1 MRVFSFA
8 IALVALLTGVY
19 KYFDSRLEQFYIFD
33 PAHLHDLSQRA
44 IAAHGNDTRS
54 IVQYIV
60 SELDE
65 KVGATHLNKEEEWVF
80 NNAGG
85 AMGAMYIIHA
95 STAIGTEGH
104 TGRHTADDYFNILQ
118 GTQLAYVPGAYEPE
132 VYPAGSVHHLHRGDV
147 KQYKMDSS
155 CFALEYARGWIPPM
169 LFFGYADTFSS
180 TLDFPTLWDTS
191 RITGREMIANALNG
205 KAIEIHDTITSN
217 SLFFPGERIAIGAS
231 GGKDSTVLASVLKTL
246 NERYNY
252 GLDLCL
258 LSIDEGIKGY
268 RDDSLETV
276 KRNAVQYDMPLVIVG
291 YGELYGWTMD
301 QVVEQIGKK
310 GNCTYCG
317 VFRRQALDRGAE
329 RLGIQHVV
337 TGHNA
342 DDVAETVMMNLLRG
356 DVPRLSRGTS
366 IVTGSAASDCKRSK
380 PLKYAYEKEIV
391 LYAHHKQLDYF
402 STECIYSPEA
412 FRGSART
419 LIKDLEKIRP
429 SSILDIVRSGEE
441 MAVLVPISDGGKA
454 SSAAAAGDESTMG
467 GCGSQNGRTSGGE
480 MADMEKKLAQ
490 NETSAGLETEI
501 KLPPPQQ
508 NTAAVPL
515 PKKGSKKPRKAPP
528 VKNAHKEQ
536 VLGKCERCG
545 YITSQKWCHA
555 CTLLEGLNKNRPK
568 TAIEM
573 EITAE
578 EEESSTTLQ
587 RQMEQVQLAG

>member
-1 MRVFSFA
+1 MRT
-8 IALVALLTGVY
+8 LTLLATLLAVLAGLY
-19 KYFDSRLEQFYIFD
+19 NYLNARLEQFYIFE
-33 PAHLHDLSQRA
+33 PGQLHDLSQRA
-44 IAAHGNDTRS
+44 IAAHGNDTRA
-54 IVQYIV
+54 VVNYIV

-65 KVGATHLNKEEEWVF
+65 KVPGSHLNKEEEWVF

-95 STAIGTEGH
+95 RTAIGTEGH

-118 GTQLAYVPGAYEPE
+118 GTQLAYVPGSYEAE
-132 VYPAGSVHHLHRGDV
+132 VYPQGSVHHLKRGEV
-147 KQYKMDSS
+147 KQYKMDAS

-180 TLDFPTLWDTS
+180 TLDFPTLWATS
-191 RITGREMIANALNG
+191 RITGREMIANLFKG
-205 KAIEIHDTITSN
+205 KLT
-217 SLFFPGERIAIGAS
+217 SLFYPGERVAIGAS

-276 KRNAVQYDMPLVIVG
+276 KRNAEQYEMPLEIVG
-291 YGELYGWTMD
+291 YDELYGWTMD
-301 QVVEQIGKK
+301 QVVAQVGKK

-317 VFRRQALDRGAE
+317 VFRRQALDRGAA
-329 RLGIQHVV
+329 RLGIKHVV

-356 DVPRLSRGTS
+356 DLPRLSRGTS
-366 IVTGSAASDCKRSK
+366 IVTDSAASDIKRSK

-429 SSILDIVRSGEE
+429 SSILDIVKSGED
-441 MAVLVPISDGGKA
+441 MAELVPAEVKGKA
-454 SSAAAAGDESTMG
+454 CARATDDESSG
-467 GCGSQNGRTSGGE
+467 GCGSQNGRTRGGE
-480 MADMEKKLAQ
+480 MAEMEKKLADD
-490 NETSAGLETEI
+490 EAAESREVEI
-501 KLPPPQQ
+501 KLPAQS
-508 NTAAVPL
+508 VPL
-515 PKKGSKKPRKAPP
+515 PRKKQNKGIKGSTQKTIKT
-528 VKNAHKEQ
+528 Q
-536 VLGKCERCG
+536 TMGTCERCG
-545 YITSQKWCHA
+545 YISSQKICKA

-568 TAIEM
+568 TAIEVGVGL
-573 EITAE
+573 ED
-578 EEESSTTLQ
+578 EESSSTLM
-587 RQMEQVQLAG
+587 RQMERVQLGG